1 MVHPFFE
8 ELRAPDCRFPDS
20 RHAAGGTK
28 EMPKLFDF
36 SRHGRSR
43 NLLKIVSLVNSS
55 SELSIAPEQ
64 NARLVPPHARKE
76 LLSRGIDLENFTP
89 MSQEDMKAQLE

>member
-1 MVHPFFE
+1 MFSIIF
-8 ELRAPDCRFPDS
+8 LADS
-20 RHAAGGTK
+20 Y
-28 EMPKLFDF
+28 
-36 SRHGRSR
+36 
-43 NLLKIVSLVNSS
+43 

-76 LLSRGIDLENFTP
+76 LLSRGIDLENLVP

>member
-1 MVHPFFE
+1 MLRIVGSPILVIPLLLPRSCQSCLTSPVMVG
-8 ELRAPDCRFPDS
+8 LDCHVNTIILVDP
-20 RHAAGGTK
+20 
-28 EMPKLFDF
+28 
-36 SRHGRSR
+36 
-43 NLLKIVSLVNSS
+43 SL
-55 SELSIAPEQ
+55 ELSIAPEQ

>member
-1 MVHPFFE
+1 MVG
-8 ELRAPDCRFPDS
+8 LGCLI
-20 RHAAGGTK
+20 T
-28 EMPKLFDF
+28 
-36 SRHGRSR
+36 
-43 NLLKIVSLVNSS
+43 IVSLVDSY

-76 LLSRGIDLENFTP
+76 LLSHGIDLESFVA

>member
-36 SRHGRSR
+36 SRHGRSYCHS
-43 NLLKIVSLVNSS
+43 NNVLLADLYL
-55 SELSIAPEQ
+55 ELSIAPEQ

-76 LLSRGIDLENFTP
+76 LLSRGIDLDNFIP